1 MRPAVAGQAGL
12 RLFSLVDGNFR
23 FSAASSAPPGRVM
36 EKAIN
41 PLTHGGHPF
50 IYAGMNADMDTVM
63 NMVVFPFVF
72 ETYI

>member
-1 MRPAVAGQAGL
+1 
-12 RLFSLVDGNFR
+12 
-23 FSAASSAPPGRVM
+23 M

-50 IYAGMNADMDTVM
+50 IYAGMNADMDTVTS
-63 NMVVFPFVF
+63 MVVFPFVF